1 MVDDEPGLAWLGLL
15 VRVEWEVRMR
25 VGIER
30 GEEQVLREVVSP
42 N

>member
-1 MVDDEPGLAWLGLL
+1 MEVDDEGLAWLGLL
-15 VRVEWEVRMR
+15 ARVDWEVRMR
-25 VGIER
+25 VEIER